1 MPQASSDEGASEDF
15 SPHWTSSDEAEDDEG
30 ASEDFSPHW
39 TSSDEA
45 EEEPAPQ
52 SEYELWL
59 LFAKSVPNRFA
70 LKGFMTSMG
79 LQILQAKGRADMEV
93 RLAQALTNRGADCS
107 QVNQTLRELVAALP
121 AKQKGLA
128 QAAFELVAALPA
140 KQKGLAQAAFG
151 FDPVSMP
158 CHCICP
164 AHSESSDV
172 VVCSTLTSIPRQPPG
187 IYPAPV
193 HLSRTHTSIPLP
205 HICSAHAHLPCV
217 LASIPHPLRQC
228 CTLTSIL
235 L

>member
-1 MPQASSDEGASEDF
+1 MPQASS
-15 SPHWTSSDEAEDDEG
+15 DEG

-79 LQILQAKGRADMEV
+79 LQILKAKGRADMEV

-107 QVNQTLRELVAALP
+107 QTNQTLR
-121 AKQKGLA
+121 
-128 QAAFELVAALPA
+128 ELVAALPA

-172 VVCSTLTSIPRQPPG
+172 VVCSTLTSIPHPH
-187 IYPAPV
+187 IYPAPS
-193 HLSRTHTSIPLP
+193 HLFSAHTSTLCTRFYPAPFATMLYS
-205 HICSAHAHLPCV
+205 HLYLVVSA
-217 LASIPHPLRQC
+217 SG
-228 CTLTSIL
+228 
-235 L
+235 

>member
-1 MPQASSDEGASEDF
+1 MPQASS
-15 SPHWTSSDEAEDDEG
+15 DEG

-79 LQILQAKGRADMEV
+79 LQILKAKGRADMEV

-107 QVNQTLRELVAALP
+107 QTNQTLR
-121 AKQKGLA
+121 
-128 QAAFELVAALPA
+128 ELVAALPA

>member
-1 MPQASSDEGASEDF
+1 MPQASS
-15 SPHWTSSDEAEDDEG
+15 DEG

-79 LQILQAKGRADMEV
+79 LQILKAKGRADMEV

-107 QVNQTLRELVAALP
+107 QTNQTLRELVAALP

-140 KQKGLAQAAFG
+140 KQKGLTQAAFG

-164 AHSESSDV
+164 S
-172 VVCSTLTSIPRQPPG
+172 
-187 IYPAPV
+187 PAPS
-193 HLSRTHTSIPLP
+193 HLS
-205 HICSAHAHLPCV
+205 CV
-217 LASIPHPLRQC
+217 LASIPLKPIHPATLRLTRPIAYIPHSSHLS
-228 CTLTSIL
+228 CTLASVPHTNIYPAPSPLSRI
-235 L
+235 